1 MTSRPPGRPFPDD
14 FLERLQ
20 RLRIIARRA
29 APRAAPGA
37 RRSLRMGD
45 GLEFADHRDY
55 AAGDDVRFIDWAYY
69 ARMEKLLLRLF
80 HEHAAGDVCV
90 MLDCSGS
97 MAPGGETDKFDYA
110 RRVAAA
116 IAYVATGGFDRVWIV
131 PFAERLG
138 RTIGAG
144 TDRGDVLRLLDELAA
159 LECGGRTQ
167 LDACAAELTSRLRP
181 AGTVL
186 IVTDLLDCADR
197 LGDALARLRYRRC
210 DPTVVHVFAPAD
222 AEPPMRGPVALE
234 SAEGDERLLVR
245 VDDELAGSYRRRW
258 EAMCEGARRTCGARE
273 ATYVQAPTDLPFER
287 LMLETLRRAGV
298 IAE

>member
-1 MTSRPPGRPFPDD
+1 MSPQPSSRPFPED

-20 RLRIIARRA
+20 RLRVIARRA
-29 APRAAPGA
+29 ATRTAPGA

-90 MLDCSGS
+90 MIDCSGS
-97 MAPGGETDKFDYA
+97 MAPGGDTDKLDYA

-138 RTIGAG
+138 KTIGAG

-159 LECGGRTQ
+159 LECGGRTK
-167 LDACAAELTSRLRP
+167 LDACTAELTTRLRP

-186 IVTDLLDCADR
+186 IVTDLLDCADQ
-197 LGDALARLRYRRC
+197 LGGALARLRYRRC
-210 DPTVVHVFAPAD
+210 DPSVVHVFAPTD
-222 AEPPMRGPVALE
+222 AEPAMRGPVALE
-234 SAEGDERLLVR
+234 AAEGNDALVVN
-245 VDDELAGSYRRRW
+245 VDDELAAGYRTRW
-258 EAMCEGARRTCGARE
+258 EAMCEAARRTCGARE